1 MPEASLGL
9 IMILRNEAAN
19 LERSLKPIASSF
31 DEVVVVDT
39 GSSDGTAEKC
49 AALGAKVFELTWQ
62 DDFAGARNYSI
73 ARAASDWLFWL
84 DGDNAITPQMVADLR
99 GDLPNEPAVLWALE
113 QLEPKGG
120 ELWQKRCFPRCDEAY
135 FAGRVHE
142 QLVHPPAWPSIATSV
157 RVRHWGYAD
166 HHHAQAKGRYYLT
179 LLSQMLEADPADYYT
194 RFQLGRTHYNL
205 RDFIAAIEHLSLV
218 INDERAQAANPQV
231 WSHAHFYLAQAFERM
246 GRIDEAQ
253 NILEQILVADP
264 SNGLG
269 HFHRGRL
276 AYLRQDWSAAAQHFA
291 QALLLGLDKPFVDV
305 DPSKTLFLAEYYLGR
320 CYERLGR
327 ADEARTALERA
338 ALKQPDNPAPRTDLA
353 RLLLAQGQAS
363 QAKTHLKQIL
373 EKRPSDRAAKRLWA
387 QAEAA
392 L

>member
-1 MPEASLGL
+1 MPEGSLGL

-19 LERSLKPIASSF
+19 LERSLAPIASSF

-39 GSSDGTAEKC
+39 GSTDGTAERC
-49 AALGAKVFELTWQ
+49 VDLGARVFEFAWQ
-62 DDFAGARNYSI
+62 DDFAAARNYSI
-73 ARAASDWLFWL
+73 NKARADWLFWL

-99 GDLPNEPAVLWALE
+99 RSLPLEPALLWALE

-120 ELWQKRCFPRCDEAY
+120 ELWQKRCFPRCEEAY
-135 FAGRVHE
+135 FSGRVHE

-166 HHHAQAKGRYYLT
+166 HGHAQAKGRYYLG
-179 LLSQMLEADPADYYT
+179 LLSQMLEDDPGDYYA

-205 RDFIAAIEHLSLV
+205 RDFNKSIEQLRQV
-218 INDERAQAANPQV
+218 IKDKRARTANPQV

-246 GRIDEAQ
+246 TRIDDAEY
-253 NILEQILVADP
+253 ILEQLLEIDS

-276 AYLRQDWSAAAQHFA
+276 AYYRQDWETAAKHFA
-291 QALLLGLDKPFVDV
+291 RALRLGLDKPFVDV

-353 RLLLAQGQAS
+353 RLLLAQGQSS

-373 EKRPSDRAAKRLWA
+373 DKRPDDRAAKRLWA

-392 L
+392 V

>member
-19 LERSLKPIASSF
+19 LERSLAPIASSF

-39 GSSDGTAEKC
+39 GSTDNTAERC
-49 AALGAKVFELTWQ
+49 AELGAKVFEMAWQ
-62 DDFAGARNYSI
+62 DDFAAARNHSI
-73 ARAASDWLFWL
+73 AQASADWLFWL

-99 GDLPNEPAVLWALE
+99 RGLPTEPAMLWALE

-120 ELWQKRCFPRCDEAY
+120 ELWQKRCFPRCREAY
-135 FAGRVHE
+135 FSGRVHE
-142 QLVHPPAWPSIATSV
+142 QLVHPPAWPSIATAV

-166 HHHAQAKGRYYLT
+166 HAHAQAKGHYYSA
-179 LLSQMLEADPADYYT
+179 LLRRMLEDDSRDYYA

-205 RDFIAAIEHLSLV
+205 REFNDSVKHLAQV
-218 INDERAQAANPQV
+218 TGDEEARTANPQV
-231 WSHAHFYLAQAFERM
+231 WSHAHFYLAQAFERLS
-246 GRIDEAQ
+246 RFDEAQ
-253 NILEQILVADP
+253 NVLGRLIEGDP

-269 HFHRGRL
+269 HFHCGRL
-276 AYLRQDWSAAAQHFA
+276 AYSRQDWETAAQHFA
-291 QALLLGLDKPFVDV
+291 WALRLGLDKPFVDI
-305 DPSKTLFLAEYYLGR
+305 DPSKTLFLTEYYLGR

-327 ADEARTALERA
+327 ADEARSALERA

-353 RLLLAQGQAS
+353 RLLLAQGQAG

-373 EKRPSDRAAKRLWA
+373 DKRPGDRAAKRLWA
-387 QAEAA
+387 QAEATP
-392 L
+392 